1 MQQIFQPANHSLT
14 NRRSSMEEL
23 NRHSVILYPGIPLLG
38 QTSESKKMSM
48 TIRVESL
55 FKLCCCVFADNVNG
69 IP

>member
-1 MQQIFQPANHSLT
+1 
-14 NRRSSMEEL
+14 MEKL

-38 QTSESKKMSM
+38 QTSKSKKMSM

-55 FKLCCCVFADNVNG
+55 FKLCCCVFANNVNG